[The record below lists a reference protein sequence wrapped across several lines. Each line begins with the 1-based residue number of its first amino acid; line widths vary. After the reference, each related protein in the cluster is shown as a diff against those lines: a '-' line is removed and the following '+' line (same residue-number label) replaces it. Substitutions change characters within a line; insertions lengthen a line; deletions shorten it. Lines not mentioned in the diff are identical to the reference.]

1 MGVLPGMKQ
10 SGSIGHAAVQPDV
23 ADLVEHASLVE
34 HAELR
39 ALYQREFEQL
49 VGLAHWMVGSR
60 GLAEELVQDT
70 FVRLVQRPPVLSNPE
85 ALSAYVRSA
94 VLNGS
99 RSKVRRL
106 ILERRYAKREAE
118 QARSGEVA
126 VLETDP
132 DQSVRDAIA
141 RLPMRQRE
149 CVVLRFY
156 ADLTVDGIAD
166 TVGISAGSV
175 KTHLHRAMV
184 SLKKTLTDNHPD
196 QPDGPKR
203 PDQPV
208 EVKP

>member
-1 MGVLPGMKQ
+1 MNQ

-23 ADLVEHASLVE
+23 ADDNDSDE

-85 ALSAYVRSA
+85 ALSAYVRAA

-118 QARSGEVA
+118 RARSGETA
-126 VLETDP
+126 VLNADP

-141 RLPMRQRE
+141 RLPQRQRE
-149 CVVLRFY
+149 CVVLRYY
-156 ADLTVDGIAD
+156 ADLTVNGIAG

-175 KTHLHRAMV
+175 KTHLHRATA
-184 SLKKTLTDNHPD
+184 SLKKTLTAD
-196 QPDGPKR
+196 QPGER
-203 PDQPV
+203 SQPDQPV
-208 EVKP
+208 EVRP

>member
-1 MGVLPGMKQ
+1 MNQ
-10 SGSIGHAAVQPDV
+10 SGSIGHAAAQPDV
-23 ADLVEHASLVE
+23 AYVNDLVAHSDS
-34 HAELR
+34 R
-39 ALYQREFEQL
+39 ALYQREFEQY

-70 FVRLVQRPPVLSNPE
+70 FVRLVQRPPVLSNPD

-118 QARSGEVA
+118 QARSGEAA
-126 VLETDP
+126 VLESDP

-141 RLPMRQRE
+141 RLPQRQRE

-156 ADLTVDGIAD
+156 ADLTVDGIAEV
-166 TVGISAGSV
+166 VGISSGSV
-175 KTHLHRAMV
+175 KTHLHRATR
-184 SLKKTLTDNHPD
+184 SLRTALAEDQPD
-196 QPDGPKR
+196 QPDGARHRAGAER
-203 PDQPV
+203 PDQLAEGSP
-208 EVKP
+208 

>member
-1 MGVLPGMKQ
+1 MNE
-10 SGSIGHAAVQPDV
+10 SGSIGHAVVQPDV
-23 ADLVEHASLVE
+23 ADLAEHASLVE
-34 HAELR
+34 HADLR
-39 ALYQREFEQL
+39 ALYQCEFEQL

-70 FVRLVQRPPVLSNPE
+70 FVRLVQRPPVLSNPD

-106 ILERRYAKREAE
+106 ILERRHAKREAA
-118 QARSGEVA
+118 QARSGEAA
-126 VLETDP
+126 VLNTDP

-141 RLPMRQRE
+141 QLPRRQRE

-166 TVGISAGSV
+166 AVGISVGSV
-175 KTHLHRAMV
+175 KTHLHRAIA
-184 SLKKTLTDNHPD
+184 SLKKTLTDNSPD

-203 PDQPV
+203 SDQPA